1 MTVQKPIIAIDKDD
15 TLNWLT
21 YEFCKKAGVTNPA
34 DIPHLDQI
42 KNGDISDKIKESRA
56 ECFKDPCFWESK
68 PYGLAFDIVQMAKDF
83 GFEPTI
89 CTKTITKH
97 PKADQIIA
105 AKFRFWQKYF
115 SEINIHIVTGEKTI
129 DAMALID
136 DSINNCIKFNKKDSR
151 PFLVWDHSTGTI
163 DVLKDFYGLCQ
174 QYKIDK
180 NKPEASL
187 VVIKSTDEVLA
198 FKRSDNHLG
207 LPCGSID
214 DGESPRKAALREVY
228 EETGVVIK
236 DENLKPFGTMTA
248 PDGTIVH
255 CFFSEIKEAIPV
267 LPLKDFLDEGI
278 PVWINAQEFVKLNSL
293 YKPFNHVLLFNLKI
307 I

>member
-42 KNGDISDKIKESRA
+42 KNGDISEQIKISRE
-56 ECFKDPCFWESK
+56 ECFKDPKFWESK
-68 PYGLAFDIVQMAKDF
+68 PYGLAFEMVQMAKDF

-89 CTKTITKH
+89 CTKTLTKH

-105 AKFRFWQKYF
+105 AKFRFWQEHF
-115 SEINIHIVTGEKTI
+115 SDINMHIVTGEKSI
-129 DAMALID
+129 DAIALID
-136 DSINNCIKFNKKDSR
+136 DSIKNCISFNNKNSK
-151 PFLVWDHSTGTI
+151 PFLVWNHSTGTI

-174 QYKIDK
+174 QYTVDK
-180 NKPEASL
+180 NKREAAL
-187 VVIKSTDEVLA
+187 VVIKAGDEILA

-214 DGESPRKAALREVY
+214 NGESPEQAAIRELY
-228 EETGVVIK
+228 EETGLVIK
-236 DENLKPFGTMTA
+236 DSSLEPFGTMTA
-248 PDGTIVH
+248 PDGTVVH
-255 CFFSEIKEAIPV
+255 CFYSEIKETIPV
-267 LPLKDFLDEGI
+267 LPLSEFIDEGI
-278 PVWINAQEFVKLNSL
+278 PVWINTHEFVKLDSL